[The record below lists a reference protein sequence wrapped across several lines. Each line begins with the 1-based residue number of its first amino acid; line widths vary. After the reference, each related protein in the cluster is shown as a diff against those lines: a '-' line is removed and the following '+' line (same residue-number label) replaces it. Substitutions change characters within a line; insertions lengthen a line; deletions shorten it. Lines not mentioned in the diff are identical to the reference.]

1 MCGGLLSHLHFQYAN
16 DLHTL
21 VSTDEATGTETL
33 HNPRCST
40 TMCANEGTAEDR
52 RAIIRALH
60 HLQ

>member
-1 MCGGLLSHLHFQYAN
+1 MAARGIKTFWSMA
-16 DLHTL
+16 
-21 VSTDEATGTETL
+21 
-33 HNPRCST
+33 CST